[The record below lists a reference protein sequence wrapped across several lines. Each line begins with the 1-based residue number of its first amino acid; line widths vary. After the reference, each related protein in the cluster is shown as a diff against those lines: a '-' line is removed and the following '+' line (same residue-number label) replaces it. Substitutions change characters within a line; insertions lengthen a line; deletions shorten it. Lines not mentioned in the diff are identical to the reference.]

1 MLEVP
6 ATWRSLTKIR
16 IRELPDIGAKAARGA
31 RVQAGGELG
40 GSNKKA
46 LALGEKS
53 EGTEGM
59 RTKFICVCGPLRL
72 GRGKPEP
79 FSKAEAEWKQS
90 GCPPNGEWG
99 GFQAGAAFL
108 VSGCP
113 WIHLP
118 IGQGPVSFVA
128 HVKADGNRERQ

>member
-46 LALGEKS
+46 LALGETS
-53 EGTEGM
+53 EGAEGM
-59 RTKFICVCGPLRL
+59 RTKFIWACGPFS
-72 GRGKPEP
+72 RGKPEP
-79 FSKAEAEWKQS
+79 FWTEMMFAKGS
-90 GCPPNGEWG
+90 PNR
-99 GFQAGAAFL
+99 FQIQMA
-108 VSGCP
+108 V
-113 WIHLP
+113 
-118 IGQGPVSFVA
+118 
-128 HVKADGNRERQ
+128 